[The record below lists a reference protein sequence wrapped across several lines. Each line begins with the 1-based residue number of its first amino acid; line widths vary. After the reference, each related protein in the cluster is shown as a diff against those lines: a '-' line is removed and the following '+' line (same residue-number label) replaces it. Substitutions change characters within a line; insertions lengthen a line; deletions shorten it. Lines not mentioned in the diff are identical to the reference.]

1 MNETIQLGLYAIS
14 GSITTFIYAVYLKIY
29 KDIGLVVFKIRKKDL
44 SDDVCV

>member
-1 MNETIQLGLYAIS
+1 MPYLVRSQRL
-14 GSITTFIYAVYLKIY
+14 YAVYLKIY